1 MKKSSYRSSRPL
13 VALTG
18 VALALYGI
26 AKLRRNPQFFAGKVV
41 VISGG
46 SRGLGLVMARQLFAE
61 GASVALL
68 ARDAEELARAEA
80 DLAAGTGP
88 GGIFTHACD
97 LTRPEQI
104 KEAVAAIVARFG
116 RIDVLFNVAGMI
128 SVGPLE
134 HVRLEDFEESMRL
147 HFSGHLHM
155 IWAALP
161 HLRERRDARIVNVA
175 SIGGKIAIPHLATY
189 SASKF
194 ALVGLSDA
202 LRTELAREGIK
213 VSTVCPGLLRTGS
226 QVHAEFK
233 GQHNKEFDWFA
244 TSDNFPL
251 AGSVSAEDAARQ
263 IIEAAR
269 TGRPALTFPLSARA
283 MEIGAVL
290 FPNLTARA
298 LVLANRFLLPAPDA
312 KVPPDADTNLP
323 GRESRSMETT
333 PAWKTS
339 IVDRAAGRNNEL
351 N

>member
-1 MKKSSYRSSRPL
+1 MKKSSRRSSRPL
-13 VALTG
+13 VALAG
-18 VALALYGI
+18 VALAAYGF

-61 GASVALL
+61 GASLALL
-68 ARDAEELARAEA
+68 ARDAEELAQAEA
-80 DLAAGTGP
+80 DLTAGPGT
-88 GGIFTHACD
+88 GGIFTHVCD
-97 LTRPEQI
+97 LTEPEQI
-104 KEAVAAIVARFG
+104 KEAVAAVIGRFG

-128 SVGPLE
+128 SVGPLA
-134 HVRLEDFEESMRL
+134 HMQLEDFEESMRL
-147 HFSGHLHM
+147 HFAGHLRM
-155 IWAALP
+155 IWAVLP
-161 HLRERRDARIVNVA
+161 HLRQRRDARIVNVA
-175 SIGGKIAIPHLATY
+175 SIGGKIAVPHLSTY
-189 SASKF
+189 SVSKF

-263 IIEAAR
+263 IIEAGR
-269 TGRPALTFPLSARA
+269 TGRPTLTFPLSARVL
-283 MEIGAVL
+283 EIGAVL
-290 FPNLTARA
+290 FPNLTAHA
-298 LVLANRFLLPAPDA
+298 LVFANRFLLPSPDA
-312 KVPPDADTNLP
+312 KAPAADANIP

-333 PAWKTS
+333 PGWKTS
-339 IVDRAAGRNNEL
+339 LIDRAAERNNEL
-351 N
+351 G

>member
-1 MKKSSYRSSRPL
+1 MKKSSHRFPQPL
-13 VALTG
+13 LALAG
-18 VALALYGI
+18 VALAAYGL
-26 AKLRRNPQFFAGKVV
+26 ARLRRNPQFFAGKVV
-41 VISGG
+41 VLSGG
-46 SRGLGLVMARQLFAE
+46 SRGLGLVLARQLFAE

-68 ARDAEELARAEA
+68 ARDAGELARAA
-80 DLAAGTGP
+80 AGLAAGNGT
-88 GGIFTHACD
+88 GGIFTHPCD
-97 LTRPEQI
+97 LTQPEQI
-104 KEAVAAIVARFG
+104 KEAVAAVAARFG

-134 HVRLEDFEESMRL
+134 HLRLEDFEESMRL
-147 HFSGHLHM
+147 HFAGHLHM

-161 HLRERRDARIVNVA
+161 HLRKRRDARIVNIA

-226 QVHAEFK
+226 QVHAQFK

-251 AGSVSAEDAARQ
+251 AGSVSAGDAAYQ
-263 IIEAAR
+263 IIEAGR
-269 TGRPALTFPLSARA
+269 TGRPSLTFPLSARA

-298 LVLANRFLLPAPDA
+298 LVLANRFLLPSPDA
-312 KVPPDADTNLP
+312 EAPAADTNVP

-339 IVDRAAGRNNEL
+339 IIDRAAERNNEL
-351 N
+351 G